1 MPRSDRDQKDT
12 AYAFGDGELAARRLD
27 LVAEVFAPTSRAFLA
42 EVDFRPRLALD
53 LGSGPGHT
61 TYLIA
66 DTLEPMKTVGIE
78 TSIAFLSAAQATTRD
93 SSVSF
98 VEHDA
103 TRIPLPLRDPD
114 LIYARFLLSHLPR
127 PEASVVDWVTQL
139 RPGGLL
145 LIEEVKW
152 IRTEH
157 PVLGAYLEIVEAMM
171 ANRGHELYVG
181 ARLNAISEED
191 GWRRRS
197 SRVARSR
204 PSAAQAARMFSM
216 NLANWRG
223 DPFVR
228 ETYSSETIDRLEDG
242 LSELSASQS
251 EEEIVW
257 GLRQMVIERT

>member
-1 MPRSDRDQKDT
+1 M
-12 AYAFGDGELAARRLD
+12 
-27 LVAEVFAPTSRAFLA
+27 
-42 EVDFRPRLALD
+42 
-53 LGSGPGHT
+53 
-61 TYLIA
+61 
-66 DTLEPMKTVGIE
+66 
-78 TSIAFLSAAQATTRD
+78 
-93 SSVSF
+93 
-98 VEHDA
+98 
-103 TRIPLPLRDPD
+103 
-114 LIYARFLLSHLPR
+114 
-127 PEASVVDWVTQL
+127 TQL

-204 PSAAQAARMFSM
+204 PSAAKAARMFSM
-216 NLANWRG
+216 NLANRRG
-223 DPFVR
+223 DRFVR